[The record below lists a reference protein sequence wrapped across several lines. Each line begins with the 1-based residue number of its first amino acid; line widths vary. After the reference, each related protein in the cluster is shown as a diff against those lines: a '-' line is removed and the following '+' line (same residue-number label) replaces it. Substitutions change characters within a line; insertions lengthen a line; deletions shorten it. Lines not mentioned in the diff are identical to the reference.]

1 MGGATAQRAWW
12 HNTCAQQ
19 GHDSRAKA
27 HTRLGGPGSAFGTG
41 ERNPKKGYRSL
52 NVGLPRSVTLI
63 EALGERYPRAELCR
77 VFGVHR
83 SSVYDT
89 CKRRRH
95 VDHRRI
101 ALRQL
106 ATELHQQSRGS
117 AGARTLSAALR
128 IQGIAVGR
136 FLAGRLM
143 KEATVQFAMPQ
154 APLPQG

>member
-1 MGGATAQRAWW
+1 M
-12 HNTCAQQ
+12 
-19 GHDSRAKA
+19 
-27 HTRLGGPGSAFGTG
+27 
-41 ERNPKKGYRSL
+41 ERDKEILTKGYRSL
-52 NVGLPRSVTLI
+52 NVGLPRSVSLI

-83 SSVYDT
+83 SSVYDA

-106 ATELHQQSRGS
+106 ATEFHQQSRGS

-128 IQGIAVGR
+128 VQGVAVGR

-143 KEATVQFAMPQ
+143 KEARLFSSQCRKHRYRKADGESAIAANELDRQFTVSRPNQVWC
-154 APLPQG
+154 GDDT